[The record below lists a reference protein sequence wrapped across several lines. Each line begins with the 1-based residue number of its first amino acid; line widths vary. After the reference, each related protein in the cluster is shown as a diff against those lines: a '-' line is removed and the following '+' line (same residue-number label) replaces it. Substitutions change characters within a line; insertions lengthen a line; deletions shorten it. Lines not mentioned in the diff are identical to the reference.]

1 MTPRTVTH
9 AEFEIERVYPVPR
22 ERVFAAFADQQLK
35 ERWFATPPDWADVEH
50 SLDFRVG
57 GVETNQGRPPG
68 GQLHRFEARYQ
79 DIVDNERIVYA
90 YDLLLDNSRISV
102 SLATIEFIA
111 DSAGTRMIFTEHG
124 AFLDGIE
131 DPAEREN
138 GTKVMLDAL
147 GAALQPG
154 HQ

>member
-1 MTPRTVTH
+1 
-9 AEFEIERVYPVPR
+9 
-22 ERVFAAFADQQLK
+22 
-35 ERWFATPPDWADVEH
+35 
-50 SLDFRVG
+50 
-57 GVETNQGRPPG
+57 
-68 GQLHRFEARYQ
+68 
-79 DIVDNERIVYA
+79 
-90 YDLLLDNSRISV
+90 V